1 MSKVPLLKRHGKRGK
16 YLSGSTYKKD
26 GTKQAE
32 PRYSYWDDFKIK
44 MKQNET
50 IVGED
55 LDTQFYQKIIGR
67 VKD

>member
-16 YLSGSTYKKD
+16 YLSESTYKKD
-26 GTKQAE
+26 GKKQAE

-44 MKQNET
+44 MKQYET

-55 LDTQFYQKIIGR
+55 VATQFYQKIIGS